1 MMESIN
7 WLLVTGNMLDSEAA
21 NKLVDVGIHRSRR
34 QDDVFR
40 FAKLLVAAPMF
51 WGVTSF
57 AGIVAAYRVSAIE

>member
-1 MMESIN
+1 MESIN

-34 QDDVFR
+34 QDDVVR

-51 WGVTSF
+51 
-57 AGIVAAYRVSAIE
+57 